1 MKVKTRVLIGYLFI
15 LLGIFMPLLA
25 FTSMSYREIVANKRY
40 AAFREKEES
49 LTDDLKKY
57 NEDVTKGDANII
69 DPFSNED
76 YKGYYDIKGIDKEE
90 VFAYLIIPKLDMK
103 KPIYL
108 DATYKHLD
116 LGVAQ
121 VEGTSLPLGGKST
134 RSVIAGHRG
143 WWGDLM
149 FYNVEKL
156 EAGDDIFIDGRS
168 GILKYKVTGA
178 DDPDLWEKEYGEVRI
193 SKALRRIIDEKIC
206 LDNFTFTSDGQGSFP
221 MFNEKNEYIGL
232 GIGKSSCLLEAVKE
246 CVFKEDIA
254 LEIALRG
261 LTTNPAKILSLNN
274 KGSIKVG
281 FDADIN
287 LLDEKTLDIDT
298 VLALG
303 KVMIRDK
310 KVEVLGTFENN

>member
-40 AAFREKEES
+40 AAFREKDES

-57 NEDVTKGDANII
+57 NEDVANSDANII

-149 FYNVEKL
+149 FYKVEKL

-168 GILKYKVTGA
+168 GLLKYKVTGQEII
-178 DDPDLWEKEYGEVRI
+178 DPSDWEKVLPIEGRDMVTLLTCHPKRPPRPKRLLINAERVVEKKPEPVEKVSEERQVSYLKYAIYGVTLVGWLAFILVFFKMIGYVREG
-193 SKALRRIIDEKIC
+193 KRR
-206 LDNFTFTSDGQGSFP
+206 
-221 MFNEKNEYIGL
+221 
-232 GIGKSSCLLEAVKE
+232 
-246 CVFKEDIA
+246 
-254 LEIALRG
+254 
-261 LTTNPAKILSLNN
+261 
-274 KGSIKVG
+274 
-281 FDADIN
+281 
-287 LLDEKTLDIDT
+287 
-298 VLALG
+298 
-303 KVMIRDK
+303 K
-310 KVEVLGTFENN
+310 KR

>member
-25 FTSMSYREIVANKRY
+25 FTSMSYREIMANKRY
-40 AAFREKEES
+40 AAFREKDES

-57 NEDVTKGDANII
+57 NEDVTKSDANII

-168 GILKYKVTGA
+168 GLLKYKVT
-178 DDPDLWEKEYGEVRI
+178 DQEIIDPSDWEKVLPIEGRDMVTLLTCHPKRPPRPKRLLINAERVVEKKAEPVEKVREERQVSYLKYAIYGVTLVGWLAFIITFFKMIEYARQ
-193 SKALRRIIDEKIC
+193 SKRR
-206 LDNFTFTSDGQGSFP
+206 
-221 MFNEKNEYIGL
+221 
-232 GIGKSSCLLEAVKE
+232 
-246 CVFKEDIA
+246 
-254 LEIALRG
+254 
-261 LTTNPAKILSLNN
+261 
-274 KGSIKVG
+274 
-281 FDADIN
+281 
-287 LLDEKTLDIDT
+287 
-298 VLALG
+298 
-303 KVMIRDK
+303 K
-310 KVEVLGTFENN
+310 KRH

>member
-1 MKVKTRVLIGYLFI
+1 MRVKTRVLIGYLFI

-25 FTSMSYREIVANKRY
+25 FTSMSYREIVADKKY
-40 AAFREKEES
+40 AAFKKKDES

-57 NEDVTKGDANII
+57 NEKVTKGDANII

-76 YKGYYDIKGIDKEE
+76 YKGYYDIKGIDKDQ

-168 GILKYKVTGA
+168 GLLKYKVTGEEII
-178 DDPDLWEKEYGEVRI
+178 DPSDWEKVLPIEGKDMITLLTCHPKRPPRPKRLLINAERVV
-193 SKALRRIIDEKIC
+193 EKK
-206 LDNFTFTSDGQGSFP
+206 P
-221 MFNEKNEYIGL
+221 EPVEK
-232 GIGKSSCLLEAVKE
+232 VKE
-246 CVFKEDIA
+246 ERQVSYLKYGIYGVTLVGWLAFIITFFK
-254 LEIALRG
+254 
-261 LTTNPAKILSLNN
+261 
-274 KGSIKVG
+274 
-281 FDADIN
+281 
-287 LLDEKTLDIDT
+287 
-298 VLALG
+298 
-303 KVMIRDK
+303 MIGYARESK
-310 KVEVLGTFENN
+310 RRKANR

>member
-25 FTSMSYREIVANKRY
+25 FTAMAYREIMANKRY
-40 AAFREKEES
+40 AAFRKKDES

-168 GILKYKVTGA
+168 GLLKYKVTGQEII
-178 DDPDLWEKEYGEVRI
+178 DPSDWEKVLPIEGRDMVTLLTCHPKRPPRPKRLLINAERVVEKKAEPVEKVSEERQVSYLKYAIYGVTLVGWLAFITVFFKMMAYVREG
-193 SKALRRIIDEKIC
+193 KRR
-206 LDNFTFTSDGQGSFP
+206 
-221 MFNEKNEYIGL
+221 
-232 GIGKSSCLLEAVKE
+232 
-246 CVFKEDIA
+246 
-254 LEIALRG
+254 
-261 LTTNPAKILSLNN
+261 
-274 KGSIKVG
+274 
-281 FDADIN
+281 
-287 LLDEKTLDIDT
+287 
-298 VLALG
+298 
-303 KVMIRDK
+303 K
-310 KVEVLGTFENN
+310 KRR

>member
-1 MKVKTRVLIGYLFI
+1 MKVRTRVLIGYLFI
-15 LLGIFMPLLA
+15 LSGIFMPLLA
-25 FTSMSYREIVANKRY
+25 FTSMSYREIMANKRY
-40 AAFREKEES
+40 AAFREKDES

-57 NEDVTKGDANII
+57 NEKVTKGDANII

-168 GILKYKVTGA
+168 GLLKYKVTGQEII
-178 DDPDLWEKEYGEVRI
+178 DPSDWEKVLPIEGRDMVTLLTCHPKRPPRPKRLLINAERVVEK
-193 SKALRRIIDEKIC
+193 KAEPVEK
-206 LDNFTFTSDGQGSFP
+206 
-221 MFNEKNEYIGL
+221 
-232 GIGKSSCLLEAVKE
+232 VKE
-246 CVFKEDIA
+246 ERQVSYLKYTIYGVTLVGWLAFIVVFFKMMAYVRECK
-254 LEIALRG
+254 RRS
-261 LTTNPAKILSLNN
+261 K
-274 KGSIKVG
+274 
-281 FDADIN
+281 
-287 LLDEKTLDIDT
+287 
-298 VLALG
+298 
-303 KVMIRDK
+303 RH
-310 KVEVLGTFENN
+310 

>member
-40 AAFREKEES
+40 AAFKEREES

-156 EAGDDIFIDGRS
+156 EEGDDIFIDGRS
-168 GILKYKVTGA
+168 GLLKYKVTGQEII
-178 DDPDLWEKEYGEVRI
+178 DPSDWEKVLPIEGRDMVTLLTCHPKRPPRPKRLLINAERVVEKKAEPVEKVSEERQVSYLKYGIYGVTLVGWLAFILVFFKMMAYVREG
-193 SKALRRIIDEKIC
+193 KRR
-206 LDNFTFTSDGQGSFP
+206 
-221 MFNEKNEYIGL
+221 
-232 GIGKSSCLLEAVKE
+232 
-246 CVFKEDIA
+246 
-254 LEIALRG
+254 
-261 LTTNPAKILSLNN
+261 
-274 KGSIKVG
+274 
-281 FDADIN
+281 
-287 LLDEKTLDIDT
+287 
-298 VLALG
+298 
-303 KVMIRDK
+303 K
-310 KVEVLGTFENN
+310 KR

>member
-40 AAFREKEES
+40 AAFREKDES

-57 NEDVTKGDANII
+57 NEDVAKSDANII

-168 GILKYKVTGA
+168 GLLKYKVTGQEII
-178 DDPDLWEKEYGEVRI
+178 DPSDWEKVLPIEGRDMVTLLTCHPKRPPRPKRLLINAERVVEKKAEPVEKVSQERQVSYLKYGIYGVTLVGWLAFILVFFKMMAYVREG
-193 SKALRRIIDEKIC
+193 KRR
-206 LDNFTFTSDGQGSFP
+206 
-221 MFNEKNEYIGL
+221 
-232 GIGKSSCLLEAVKE
+232 
-246 CVFKEDIA
+246 
-254 LEIALRG
+254 
-261 LTTNPAKILSLNN
+261 N
-274 KGSIKVG
+274 K
-281 FDADIN
+281 
-287 LLDEKTLDIDT
+287 
-298 VLALG
+298 
-303 KVMIRDK
+303 RH
-310 KVEVLGTFENN
+310 

>member
-168 GILKYKVTGA
+168 GILKYKVTGQEII
-178 DDPDLWEKEYGEVRI
+178 DPSDWEKILPIEGRDMVTLLTCHPKRPPRPKRLLINAERVVEKKAEPVEKVSEERQVSYLKYAIFGVTLVGWLAFIIVFFKMIGYVRG
-193 SKALRRIIDEKIC
+193 SKRR
-206 LDNFTFTSDGQGSFP
+206 
-221 MFNEKNEYIGL
+221 
-232 GIGKSSCLLEAVKE
+232 
-246 CVFKEDIA
+246 
-254 LEIALRG
+254 
-261 LTTNPAKILSLNN
+261 N
-274 KGSIKVG
+274 K
-281 FDADIN
+281 
-287 LLDEKTLDIDT
+287 
-298 VLALG
+298 
-303 KVMIRDK
+303 RH
-310 KVEVLGTFENN
+310 

>member
-1 MKVKTRVLIGYLFI
+1 MKVKGRVLIGYLFI

-40 AAFREKEES
+40 AAFKEKEES

-168 GILKYKVTGA
+168 GILKYKVTGQEII
-178 DDPDLWEKEYGEVRI
+178 DPSDWEKILPIEGRDMITLLTCHPKRPPRPKRLLINAERVVEKKAEPVEKVSEERQVSYLKYGIYGVTLVGWLAFILVFFKMMAYVREG
-193 SKALRRIIDEKIC
+193 KRR
-206 LDNFTFTSDGQGSFP
+206 
-221 MFNEKNEYIGL
+221 
-232 GIGKSSCLLEAVKE
+232 
-246 CVFKEDIA
+246 
-254 LEIALRG
+254 
-261 LTTNPAKILSLNN
+261 
-274 KGSIKVG
+274 
-281 FDADIN
+281 
-287 LLDEKTLDIDT
+287 
-298 VLALG
+298 
-303 KVMIRDK
+303 K
-310 KVEVLGTFENN
+310 KR